1 MFPAWNP
8 VPQWMRV
15 ASTVAVQG
23 SLAVREAG
31 EQEGEGDEVHWGH
44 FGHLRGACVAAPLSV
59 PDQLHA
65 PLSATTTW
73 GHSVKSRPSSGR
85 STQLDPRMGADLG
98 HLSE

>member
-73 GHSVKSRPSSGR
+73 GHSVKSGPSSGR